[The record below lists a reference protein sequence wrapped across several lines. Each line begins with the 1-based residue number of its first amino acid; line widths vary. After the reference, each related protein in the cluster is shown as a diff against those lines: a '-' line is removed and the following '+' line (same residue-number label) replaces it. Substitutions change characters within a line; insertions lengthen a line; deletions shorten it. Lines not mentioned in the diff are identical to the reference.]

1 MNARF
6 VLVMFELVSMI
17 ADAARA
23 FGSRMFAHEAAATL
37 VSPLV
42 LLKLQQPGFDTPT
55 TASLR
60 KWELNLYTKARFV
73 MAKSPRLPHGS
84 CVSRRRLLHIFDLFA
99 SAVAGLHMQQQYWLG
114 LTALVGHRRHA
125 QPQACNP
132 EVQPWGS
139 TSQKTSQ
146 PLSLTKTILLPGHY
160 GP

>member
-60 KWELNLYTKARFV
+60 KWELNLQTKARFV
-73 MAKSPRLPHGS
+73 MTKSPRLPHGS
-84 CVSRRRLLHIFDLFA
+84 GVFRRRLLHRFVLFA
-99 SAVAGLHMQQQYWLG
+99 SAVAGQHLQQQYWLD

-125 QPQACNP
+125 QPRGCNP

-139 TSQKTSQ
+139 TSQKASQ
-146 PLSLTKTILLPGHY
+146 PLSLTKTILLLP
-160 GP
+160 